1 MDTIIIGGSRNT
13 KPAINREL
21 FTPEIREQIE
31 EATGKDFGK
40 LTPEQAQNAIN
51 DFFQSEQYQNQVSES
66 QGTPKANENLWTKY
80 KVPIILGGS
89 VVVIGFLYWLF
100 FMRKK

>member
-1 MDTIIIGGSRNT
+1 MESIVIGGSRNT
-13 KPAINREL
+13 KPPINREL

-51 DFFQSEQYQNQVSES
+51 DFFQSEEYQNQVSES
-66 QGTPKANENLWTKY
+66 QGKTKPRGNFWRNY
-80 KVPIILGGS
+80 KVPIILGS
-89 VVVIGFLYWLF
+89 SLVVIGFLYWLF